1 MAILIV
7 SIQLGM
13 EDNMDTIIASTP
25 RRVEIP
31 ETQAIQGLQLL
42 HLIIIMLEVT
52 VALEEMVEPV
62 IQQVLQE
69 TREILQLYIQVALV
83 ILRKVWRMEETPL
96 VVVVTEA
103 GVEGRIVVEPRG
115 VVVEEV
121 GVLVRQILALMAHG
135 AVMLVI

>member
-1 MAILIV
+1 
-7 SIQLGM
+7 
-13 EDNMDTIIASTP
+13 
-25 RRVEIP
+25 
-31 ETQAIQGLQLL
+31 
-42 HLIIIMLEVT
+42 
-52 VALEEMVEPV
+52 
-62 IQQVLQE
+62 
-69 TREILQLYIQVALV
+69 
-83 ILRKVWRMEETPL
+83 MEETPL